1 MSALRD
7 ESLQSSHF
15 WARGGT
21 YSTGLRDEL
30 QTDVSTSILSASYFK
45 VVERSGA
52 DN

>member
-1 MSALRD
+1 MSHCSPVTSGLAVRR
-7 ESLQSSHF
+7 
-15 WARGGT
+15 W

-30 QTDVSTSILSASYFK
+30 QADVSTSIFSASYFK